1 MVDFKLTDEQ
11 KQYLQLAKDFAQ
23 KEIAPNA
30 AQLDSKGEFPLAILN
45 KAWQIGLMN
54 VLVPEQWGGLGLG
67 AADACLISEELG
79 AACTGVSMV
88 MESNNLAAAPLIVAG
103 NDAQKKEFLEPL
115 TAELS
120 FASFC
125 ATEPTGAGDPATVK
139 TSARRVDDEYVVN
152 GRKAWIANAGV
163 ARWYLLLASTSPD
176 LGAQGLSAFLM
187 PADADGISVG
197 QREVTLGHRAG
208 DSRALTF
215 QDVKVP
221 AKNLLGR
228 EGQGL
233 EIYMLAAD
241 RTRPL
246 FAAAATGL
254 ARSAMEHCIRYAKE
268 RVTFGQPIANHQA
281 VSFMVADMAKD
292 IEAARLLAWQ
302 AAWLGDR
309 GKSNSKESLIAK
321 SFAVDMAMRV
331 ATDAVQIYGGYGYSR
346 EYPVEKLM
354 RDAKMLQIYEGT
366 SQLQRVNI
374 GKQLVGVG
382 L

>member
-23 KEIAPNA
+23 KEISPNA
-30 AQLDSKGEFPLAILN
+30 AHLDSSGEFPLEILR
-45 KAWQIGLMN
+45 KAWEIGLMN
-54 VLVPEQWGGLGLG
+54 VLVPEQWGGLGL
-67 AADACLISEELG
+67 AVADACLISEELG

-88 MESNNLAAAPLIVAG
+88 LETNNLATAPVIVAG
-103 NDAQKKEFLEPL
+103 SDEQKKQFLEPL
-115 TAELS
+115 TAELG

-125 ATEPTGAGDPATVK
+125 STEPSAQGNPAAIQT
-139 TSARRVDDEYVVN
+139 TARRVGDEYVIN
-152 GRKAWIANAGV
+152 GRKSWIASAGV
-163 ARWYLLLASTSPD
+163 ARWYLLLART
-176 LGAQGLSAFLM
+176 GAADGGPEISAFLVN
-187 PADADGISVG
+187 ADADGIEVG
-197 QREVTLGHRAG
+197 DREPTLGHRAS
-208 DSRALTF
+208 DTRSLTLN
-215 QDVKVP
+215 DLKVP
-221 AKNLLGR
+221 ARNLLGA
-228 EGQGL
+228 EGQGT
-233 EIYMLAAD
+233 EIYLAAVD

-246 FAAAATGL
+246 LSAAAIGL

-268 RVTFGQPIANHQA
+268 RTTFGQPIANHQA

-302 AAWLGDR
+302 AAWLSDS
-309 GKSNSKESLIAK
+309 GKSNSKEAAIAK

-366 SQLQRVNI
+366 SQLQRVSI
-374 GKQLVGVG
+374 GKQLVGV
-382 L
+382 